1 MIGLNVQERIR
12 ATNQGTI
19 AFLDGSPLFL
29 FGMIEFQS
37 WFHHLD
43 SFAEIPLHRKLLYAA
58 TDSYE
63 HLKYL
68 GIKKPNTF
76 FGKKKFSSQINA
88 QWQALGWGNFSL
100 RNMTIMSSVNSELTT
115 GFSLAIVEFLKGRR
129 MNIEHFQEREHIIR
143 ISTEPSGRQM
153 IPIPPV
159 QRFDWEFDKQPIE
172 YEELGF
178 EIDQRNVGW
187 YVDDQRTF
195 FIPVES
201 FRQFYHSLLS
211 VNFSSKHRRNEL
223 LDIQGIQNLQI
234 HVFRTALLSSAI
246 TEFES
251 NVPCFVQSE
260 YDWKNIL
267 TLTTSIRGFGVVE
280 IQHFELQTKS
290 VSMTMRGFNAPY
302 LIGKIWSKWD
312 KAIGES
318 SKCRVKVG
326 KNEISVDFYPI
337 V

>member
-1 MIGLNVQERIR
+1 LSFQEHIQS
-12 ATNQGTI
+12 TNQGTI
-19 AFLDGSPLFL
+19 VFLDEHPLL
-29 FGMIEFQS
+29 LYGMNEFQS

-63 HLKYL
+63 QLKCF
-68 GIKKPNTF
+68 GIKKPNVL
-76 FGKKKFSSQINA
+76 FGQKKFSSELIA
-88 QWQALGWGNFSL
+88 QWQALGWGNFSPK
-100 RNMTIMSSVNSELTT
+100 NMTIMSSVHSELTT
-115 GFSLAIVEFLKGRR
+115 GFSLAIMEFLKGQRLK
-129 MNIEHFQEREHIIR
+129 IEHFQEQEHIIR

-153 IPIPPV
+153 IPVPVV
-159 QRFDWEFDKQPIE
+159 QRFDWEFDEQPVE
-172 YEELGF
+172 FENLGF

-187 YVDDQRTF
+187 YVDDQRSF
-195 FIPVES
+195 FLPVEA

-223 LDIQGIQNLQI
+223 IDIQGIQSQQI

-267 TLTTSIRGFGVVE
+267 ALTKTTRGFGLSQILDFDV
-280 IQHFELQTKS
+280 QRKS
-290 VSMTMRGFNAPY
+290 TSLTVKGFNAPY
-302 LIGKIWSKWD
+302 IIGKIWSKWD

-318 SKCRVKVG
+318 SKCTVKVG
-326 KNEISVDFYPI
+326 KNEILVDFCPLS
-337 V
+337 